1 MVAFLVVY
9 AIGVILDLEALKKLN
24 SKKDIIV
31 YIIFSILAIAIAG
44 FYFVTQNNFDL
55 VHDVFKI
62 ID

>member
-9 AIGVILDLEALKKLN
+9 TVAVILDLEPLKKVD
-24 SKKDIIV
+24 SKKDKAV
-31 YIIFSILAIAIAG
+31 YIIFSILAIGLAI
-44 FYFVTQNNFDL
+44 FYFATQNNFDL